1 MVKRIFVVVL
11 AIQDEQLK
19 LETECL
25 KHERNLKLLE
35 KKLKGHEGNIQAMK
49 SVLSGKEQD
58 LQVKRTLLVFCLFYF
73 SSLFQVNLV
82 YALQQFGTDGWAATK
97 DYFSNRLF

>member
-1 MVKRIFVVVL
+1 MVKKIIFFVL

-35 KKLKGHEGNIQAMK
+35 KKLKGYEGNIQAMR

-58 LQVKRTLLVFCLFYF
+58 LQVKRTLLVFFTFPICF
-73 SSLFQVNLV
+73 
-82 YALQQFGTDGWAATK
+82 K
-97 DYFSNRLF
+97 